1 MTLNSFSDITQR
13 YETTLDDCTC
23 GDFIYR
29 KAARGECCK
38 HMEALRRLYAKVRRE
53 EFNRMRQQYDSRL
66 NGQADTQR
74 CYYEM
79 SLGA

>member
-1 MTLNSFSDITQR
+1 MTLNSYTDCTQQ

-23 GDFIYR
+23 KGFTR
-29 KAARGECCK
+29 WNHCK
-38 HMEALRRLYAKVRRE
+38 HVETLQRAYARAKAETFAELRRQ
-53 EFNRMRQQYDSRL
+53 FDCRL